1 MHFKTRVSLKQAD
14 AETVRKALEWCS
26 YCQSQD
32 PTFKYACQGNFIIIT
47 SPTRNQAY
55 KRGSAMYKRFK
66 TPYNVEKVVDN
77 EPKV

>member
-1 MHFKTRVSLKQAD
+1 MPYITRVSLKQAD
-14 AETVRKALEWCS
+14 AETVKEALEWCS

-47 SPTRNQAY
+47 SLSRNQAY

-66 TPYNVEKVVDN
+66 TPYNVEKVA
-77 EPKV
+77 EE